1 MVPVIRKL
9 DIEDETE
16 ARRVLDMQLRS
27 YAVEAEI
34 IGSRE
39 IPPLQE
45 TTQDL
50 KDSGETFLGCIED
63 ENLVAVISY
72 KNLDPVLD
80 IHRLFVDPE
89 YFRCGYAGRILRAL
103 ESAEV
108 GIGRIL
114 VATGSKNFPAVE
126 FYVSRGF
133 ARVDEIEV
141 APGLLVT
148 RFEKVVGSLA
158 ASSGDC

>member
-1 MVPVIRKL
+1 MVPVIHKL
-9 DIEDETE
+9 DIHKETA

-34 IGSRE
+34 IGFNE
-39 IPPLQE
+39 IPPLHD
-45 TTQDL
+45 TIHSL
-50 KDSGETFLGCIED
+50 SNSGETFLGCFES
-63 ENLVAVISY
+63 ESLVAVISY
-72 KNLDPVLD
+72 KFQDSILD

-89 YFRCGYAGRILRAL
+89 YFRQGYAGRMLQAV

-108 GIGRIL
+108 GIGKIL
-114 VATGSKNFPAVE
+114 VSTGSKNFPAVE

-133 ARVDEIEV
+133 ARVGEIEV

-148 RFEKVVGSLA
+148 QFEKMGSLA